1 MMHKQMLAAA
11 LLAAALTMTRAPV
24 AQAVPAIDCSNL
36 RQPAVSVVDVSRPR
50 VEQQRRGF
58 SVFVSRI
65 RVPRS
70 IDKGDAQALIQRAA
84 GIVGLSPEL
93 LEAVARAESD
103 YRHDTVSRA
112 GAIGIMQLMPGTAAA
127 LGVDPY
133 DPWQN
138 VLGGARYL
146 KDLLR
151 RYGGRLDL
159 ALAAYNAGPGAVARH
174 NGIPPYPETS
184 TYVSRVLKALEALGR
199 G

>member
-1 MMHKQMLAAA
+1 MPS
-11 LLAAALTMTRAPV
+11 PV
-24 AQAVPAIDCSNL
+24 EVG
-36 RQPAVSVVDVSRPR
+36 DV
-50 VEQQRRGF
+50 
-58 SVFVSRI
+58 
-65 RVPRS
+65 
-70 IDKGDAQALIQRAA
+70 QALIHRAA

-112 GAIGIMQLMPGTAAA
+112 GAIGIMQLMPATAAA

-159 ALAAYNAGPGAVARH
+159 ALAAYNAGPGAVARY
-174 NGIPPYPETS
+174 NGIPPYPETN
-184 TYVSRVLKALEALGR
+184 TYVSRVLKALGR

>member
-11 LLAAALTMTRAPV
+11 FLAAALTMTRAPV
-24 AQAVPAIDCSNL
+24 AQAVPVIDCSNL
-36 RQPAVSVVDVSRPR
+36 RRPAVSVVDVSRPR

-58 SVFVSRI
+58 RVLVSRMPSP
-65 RVPRS
+65 VEV
-70 IDKGDAQALIQRAA
+70 GDVQALIHRAA

-112 GAIGIMQLMPGTAAA
+112 GAIGIMQLMPATAAA

-159 ALAAYNAGPGAVARH
+159 ALAAYNAGPGAVARY
-174 NGIPPYPETS
+174 NGIPPYPETN
-184 TYVSRVLKALEALGR
+184 TYVSRVLKALGR

>member
-1 MMHKQMLAAA
+1 MMRKQVVAAA
-11 LLAAALTMTRAPV
+11 LLAAALTIAKAPV
-24 AQAVPAIDCSNL
+24 AQAVPVIDCKNVG
-36 RQPAVSVVDVSRPR
+36 RPAVSVVDVSRPR

-58 SVFVSRI
+58 RALVSRMPGP
-65 RVPRS
+65 VEV
-70 IDKGDAQALIQRAA
+70 GDVQALIYRAA
-84 GIVGLSPEL
+84 GIVGISPQL
-93 LEAVARAESD
+93 LEAVARAESN

-112 GAIGIMQLMPGTAAA
+112 GAIGIMQLMPATAAA

-159 ALAAYNAGPGAVARH
+159 ALAAYNAGPGAVARY
-174 NGIPPYPETS
+174 NGIPPYPETN
-184 TYVSRVLKALEALGR
+184 TYVSRVLKALGR

>member
-1 MMHKQMLAAA
+1 MMRKQVVAAA
-11 LLAAALTMTRAPV
+11 LLAAALAIAKAPV
-24 AQAVPAIDCSNL
+24 AQAVPVIDCKNVG
-36 RQPAVSVVDVSRPR
+36 RPAVSVVDVSRPK

-70 IDKGDAQALIQRAA
+70 IDKGDAQALIHRAA

-93 LEAVARAESD
+93 LGAVARAESD

-146 KDLLR
+146 RRQIDRYKGDLMR
-151 RYGGRLDL
+151 
-159 ALAAYNAGPGAVARH
+159 ALAAYNAGPGAVDKYE
-174 NGIPPYPETS
+174 GIPPYEETQR
-184 TYVSRVLKALEALGR
+184 YVSKVLAYARGR
-199 G
+199 